1 MRSSGLK
8 EKTVTISFRISETA
22 FKALQED
29 SKRHNVSI
37 NTLANQ
43 LFVTYAEYDRF
54 LSKFHMIK
62 LSASTFKRI
71 LNAASES
78 EIAEAG
84 QMAGT
89 SVPVS
94 FILAQKGD
102 FTFENAVE
110 YLRTMGTHAN
120 LFDFTESISSGNSIS
135 NLTLTHDLGLRGSVF
150 LANYVESMF
159 RPLGKEFKIVK
170 YPDAVTIR
178 F

>member
-1 MRSSGLK
+1 LK

-29 SKRHNVSI
+29 SKRHNISI

-43 LFVTYAEYDRF
+43 LFVTYAEYDRY

-62 LSASTFKRI
+62 LAASTFKRI
-71 LNAASES
+71 LNAASEN
-78 EIAEAG
+78 EIAAAA
-84 QMAGT
+84 QMAGS

-102 FTFENAVE
+102 FTFENAVD
-110 YLRTMGTHAN
+110 YLRNMGTHAN
-120 LFDFTESISSGNSIS
+120 LFDFTESIGSGTRPNTF
-135 NLTLTHDLGLRGSVF
+135 TLTHDLGIRGSVF
-150 LANYVESMF
+150 LANYVESML
-159 RPLGKEFKIVK
+159 RPLGIEFKIIN
-170 YPDAVTIR
+170 YPDAITLK

>member
-1 MRSSGLK
+1 M
-8 EKTVTISFRISETA
+8 TISFRISETA

-29 SKRHNVSI
+29 AKRHNVSI

-43 LFVTYAEYDRF
+43 LFVTYAEYDRY

-71 LNAASES
+71 LNAASED
-78 EIAEAG
+78 EISEAG
-84 QMAGT
+84 QMAGA

-102 FTFENAVE
+102 FSFENALD

-120 LFDFTESISSGNSIS
+120 LFDFSESTGGGNNSI
-135 NLTLTHDLGLRGSVF
+135 TLTHDLGLRGSVF
-150 LANYVESMF
+150 LANYVESMLK
-159 RPLGKEFKIVK
+159 PLGRELKVVK
-170 YPDAVTIR
+170 YPDAITVK